1 MIGHSISYFIF
12 AQSLISSSTN
22 NCQQE
27 MRFDGEITDPVH
39 RYISFSEVEKEVIDT
54 GVFQRLRRIRQ
65 LAGAHLVYPSAQ
77 HSRFEHSLGTMHVA
91 GYAGET
97 LVAKGY
103 LDDEDKVRKLRL
115 AALLHD
121 IGHGPFSHLFEEVL
135 ELRHGTSHEDVGKR
149 VISKSEISDILKKHG
164 YNPSDICK
172 LSFGESKI
180 KFLNEIIAGGLSAD
194 LMDYLSRDGLFTGVE
209 YGKIDHHRL
218 ISSFEVVSNGHLAI
232 DRSALY
238 SFESMLISRY
248 EMFKAVYFHKTVRSA
263 EVMLLNSM
271 ALADEHLNLTD
282 TSMNNYLNLTDE
294 VILERLCSLENGN
307 KIALNLATD
316 YRNRKLLK
324 CVYEKFVHK
333 RDKLYSK
340 MDRQAL
346 HNLGLQ
352 ISETADVKEKSVF
365 VDASRAPSMPLTP
378 TKREINSVL
387 LVDKDWAYETP
398 ISEIPLIDSITGFLD
413 MLRVYTTAENRN
425 AVEQSIKKVVGNEE
439 SLSERSI

>member
-1 MIGHSISYFIF
+1 MK
-12 AQSLISSSTN
+12 
-22 NCQQE
+22 
-27 MRFDGEITDPVH
+27 FDGEITDPVH

-103 LDDEDKVRKLRL
+103 LDDGDKVQKLRL

-172 LSFGESKI
+172 LSFGQSKI

-271 ALADEHLNLTD
+271 TLADEHLNLTD

-316 YRNRKLLK
+316 YRSRKLLK

-352 ISETADVKEKSVF
+352 IAETAEVKEKSVF

-387 LVDKDWAYETP
+387 LVDKDRAYETP

-425 AVEQSIKKVVGNEE
+425 AVEQSIKKVVDNEE

>member
-1 MIGHSISYFIF
+1 MK
-12 AQSLISSSTN
+12 
-22 NCQQE
+22 
-27 MRFDGEITDPVH
+27 FDGEITDPVH
-39 RYISFSEVEKEVIDT
+39 RYISFSEVEKQVIDA

-77 HSRFEHSLGTMHVA
+77 HTRFEHSLGTMHVA

-103 LDDEDKVRKLRL
+103 LDNEDKVQKLRL

-135 ELRHGTSHEDVGKR
+135 ELRRGSSHEDVGKQI
-149 VISKSEISDILKKHG
+149 ISKSEISDILKKHG
-164 YNPSDICK
+164 YNPCDICE

-180 KFLNEIIAGGLSAD
+180 KFFNEIIAGGLSAD

-209 YGKIDHHRL
+209 YGKIDYHRL

-232 DRSALY
+232 NRSALY

-294 VILERLCSLENGN
+294 VILERLCSLKNGN
-307 KIALNLATD
+307 KIAVNLATD
-316 YRNRKLLK
+316 YRSRKLLK

-340 MDRQAL
+340 MDRQTL

-352 ISETADVKEKSVF
+352 IAEIAGVKEKSVF

-387 LVDKDWAYETP
+387 LVDKDWAYDKP
-398 ISEIPLIDSITGFLD
+398 VSEIPLIDSITGFLD

-439 SLSERSI
+439 SL

>member
-1 MIGHSISYFIF
+1 MK
-12 AQSLISSSTN
+12 
-22 NCQQE
+22 
-27 MRFDGEITDPVH
+27 FDGEITDPVH

>member
-1 MIGHSISYFIF
+1 MK
-12 AQSLISSSTN
+12 
-22 NCQQE
+22 
-27 MRFDGEITDPVH
+27 FDGEITDPVH
-39 RYISFSEVEKEVIDT
+39 RYISFSEVEKQVIDT

-77 HSRFEHSLGTMHVA
+77 HTRFEHSLGTMHVA

-103 LDDEDKVRKLRL
+103 LDNEDKVQKLRL

-135 ELRHGTSHEDVGKR
+135 ELRRGSSHEDVGKQI
-149 VISKSEISDILKKHG
+149 ISKSEISDILKKHG
-164 YNPSDICK
+164 YNPCDICE

-180 KFLNEIIAGGLSAD
+180 KFFNEIIAGGLSAD

-209 YGKIDHHRL
+209 YGKIDYHRL

-232 DRSALY
+232 NRSALY

-294 VILERLCSLENGN
+294 VILERLCSLKNGN
-307 KIALNLATD
+307 KIAVNLATD
-316 YRNRKLLK
+316 YRSRKLLK

-340 MDRQAL
+340 MDRQTL

-352 ISETADVKEKSVF
+352 IAEIAGVKEKSVF

-387 LVDKDWAYETP
+387 LVDKDWAYDKP

-439 SLSERSI
+439 SL

>member
-1 MIGHSISYFIF
+1 MK
-12 AQSLISSSTN
+12 
-22 NCQQE
+22 
-27 MRFDGEITDPVH
+27 FDGEITDPVH

-103 LDDEDKVRKLRL
+103 LDDEDKVQKLRL

-149 VISKSEISDILKKHG
+149 VISKSEIGDILKKHG

-316 YRNRKLLK
+316 YRSRKLLK

>member
-1 MIGHSISYFIF
+1 MK
-12 AQSLISSSTN
+12 
-22 NCQQE
+22 
-27 MRFDGEITDPVH
+27 FDGEITDPVH
-39 RYISFSEVEKEVIDT
+39 RYISFSEVEKQVIDT

-77 HSRFEHSLGTMHVA
+77 HTRFEHSLGTMHVA

-103 LDDEDKVRKLRL
+103 LDNEDKVQKLRL

-135 ELRHGTSHEDVGKR
+135 ELRRGSSHEDVGKQI
-149 VISKSEISDILKKHG
+149 ISKSEISDILKKHG
-164 YNPSDICK
+164 YNPCDICE

-180 KFLNEIIAGGLSAD
+180 KFFNEIIAGGLSAD

-209 YGKIDHHRL
+209 YGKIDYHRL

-232 DRSALY
+232 NRSALY

-294 VILERLCSLENGN
+294 VILERLCSLKNGN
-307 KIALNLATD
+307 KIAVNLATD
-316 YRNRKLLK
+316 YRSRKLLK

-340 MDRQAL
+340 MDRQTL

-352 ISETADVKEKSVF
+352 IAEIAGVKEKSVF

-387 LVDKDWAYETP
+387 LVDKDWAYDKP
-398 ISEIPLIDSITGFLD
+398 VSEIPLIDSITGFLD

-439 SLSERSI
+439 SL

>member
-1 MIGHSISYFIF
+1 
-12 AQSLISSSTN
+12 
-22 NCQQE
+22 

-39 RYISFSEVEKEVIDT
+39 RYIRFSEVEKDLIDT
-54 GVFQRLRRIRQ
+54 AIFQRLRRIRQ
-65 LAGAHLVYPSAQ
+65 LAGAHLVYPGAQ
-77 HSRFEHSLGTMHVA
+77 HSRFEHSLGTMHIA

-97 LVAKGY
+97 LLAKGY
-103 LDDEDKVRKLRL
+103 LDDEDKVQKLRL

-121 IGHGPFSHLFEEVL
+121 VGHGPFSHLFEEVL
-135 ELRHGTSHEDVGKR
+135 DLRRNKSHEDIGKQM
-149 VISKSEISDILKKHG
+149 ISDSALSDILKKHG
-164 YNPSDICK
+164 YNPSDVCR

-180 KFLNEIIAGGLSAD
+180 KFLNEIIAGGLSSD

-209 YGKIDHHRL
+209 YGKIDYHRL
-218 ISSFEVVSNGHLAI
+218 VSSFEVVQNGHLAI
-232 DRSALY
+232 NRSALY

-271 ALADEHLNLTD
+271 LMSDEYLNLTN
-282 TSMNNYLNLTDE
+282 TSTNSYIDMTDE
-294 VILERLCSLENGN
+294 VILGLMCSPNNGD
-307 KIALNLATD
+307 KIAIKLATD
-316 YRNRKLLK
+316 YKDRRLLK

-333 RDKLYSK
+333 RDKLYAK
-340 MDRQAL
+340 MDREAL
-346 HNLGLQ
+346 DNLGLQ
-352 ISETADVKEKSVF
+352 IADAAEVKEKTVF

-413 MLRVYTTAENRN
+413 MLRVYTTSENRN
-425 AVEQSIKKVVGNEE
+425 AVEHSTKNVLGNEGFA
-439 SLSERSI
+439 